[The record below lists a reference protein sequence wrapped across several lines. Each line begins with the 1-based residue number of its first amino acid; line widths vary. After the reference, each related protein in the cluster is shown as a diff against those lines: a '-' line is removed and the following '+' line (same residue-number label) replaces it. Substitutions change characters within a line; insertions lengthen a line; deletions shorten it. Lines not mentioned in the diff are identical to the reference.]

1 MKQTSNLPAQ
11 IRKFLKASNFHSES
25 YFWSKSELSTF
36 LRGRREH
43 KGLRGERR
51 RVRGKSET
59 SKVRRIPKIRQVILK
74 LQYFSCQ
81 APLSMGYIRQEYR
94 SGLPFPSPG
103 DLLDP
108 GVEPGSPVLQV
119 VSYTVARL
127 FPS

>member
-74 LQYFSCQ
+74 LQYFGHLMQIANS
-81 APLSMGYIRQEYR
+81 LEETLMLRKTMGRR
-94 SGLPFPSPG
+94 RRG
-103 DLLDP
+103 
-108 GVEPGSPVLQV
+108 
-119 VSYTVARL
+119 
-127 FPS
+127 

>member
-11 IRKFLKASNFHSES
+11 SRKFLKASNFHSKS

-74 LQYFSCQ
+74 LQYFGHLMQIADS
-81 APLSMGYIRQEYR
+81 LEETLMLRKTMGRR
-94 SGLPFPSPG
+94 RRG
-103 DLLDP
+103 
-108 GVEPGSPVLQV
+108 
-119 VSYTVARL
+119 
-127 FPS
+127 